1 MFRSAPLA
9 ARKQAIEA
17 LDFLS
22 APGVP
27 SPISNCKDTE
37 CTFIWNSII
46 WVYCL
51 VFSPFFFS
59 KGDNF
64 CDFMFASLDYK
75 TFKKKSS
82 LKQRI
87 GSLDATKFFLW
98 SIFSLINNR
107 GKMKIKESLQG
118 HKKSHQ
124 ESCNVQ
130 FSVYNNICNVVCS
143 RQLPSKV

>member
-1 MFRSAPLA
+1 
-9 ARKQAIEA
+9 
-17 LDFLS
+17 
-22 APGVP
+22 
-27 SPISNCKDTE
+27 
-37 CTFIWNSII
+37 
-46 WVYCL
+46 
-51 VFSPFFFS
+51 
-59 KGDNF
+59 
-64 CDFMFASLDYK
+64 MFASLDYK

-82 LKQRI
+82 LKQKI

-143 RQLPSKV
+143 RQLSFKV